1 MYISA
6 KLDYALRV
14 LADLAG
20 RPEGEAVAASALAGG
35 HGFSVSYVR
44 AILVPL
50 DQHGIVERRHNP
62 PRGYRL
68 ARPPTT
74 ISVADV
80 VTAVRIRTVDVHPG
94 PGDRDLVGLRLGTLW
109 ERLER
114 TTVELLASITLADL
128 VTPVSTLTVLP
139 NYDGLGRV

>member
-1 MYISA
+1 MYVSA

-20 RPEGEAVAASALAGG
+20 RPEGEAVAASVLAAA
-35 HGFSVSYVR
+35 HGLSVSYVR
-44 AILVPL
+44 TILVAL
-50 DQHGIVERRHNP
+50 DQNGIVARHHHP

-80 VTAVRIRTVDVHPG
+80 VSAVRIRTVDVHPG
-94 PGDRDLVGLRLGTLW
+94 PGDHDLVGLRLSTLW
-109 ERLER
+109 ESLER
-114 TTVELLASITLADL
+114 TTVDLLASVTLAEL
-128 VTPVSTLTVLP
+128 VAPASTTPFL
-139 NYDGLGRV
+139 RR